1 MSLKENELEQTTP
14 VEGAEEEVLEAVA
27 EPVVEVEADV
37 VEETQNEISEDV
49 FVEDSEELISEEE
62 NADVEENDVQLDDEI
77 LETNESYDETVAQA
91 CEVLEEVSQKKSKA
105 PLIVSIIVVIAI
117 IAAVALFIFGDFGTK
132 NYNDLVYANISGQT
146 LSDLLEMQGVELTE
160 FLEKYS
166 LPEDM
171 TEDTYIEAAEYCIPL
186 GVYATMTGLDY
197 ATVKELLQIPDQT
210 TPNEPKNI
218 KEKIKSLLGLNK
230 TVVIDE
236 NTPWGVALDEVT
248 LGAYVG
254 EEYFDQFKEMYGLG
268 DDITVDTK
276 YKQVRQTVEEAQAK
290 MYAAMMADSE
300 NSTET
305 QVEENT
311 QPVDETQSVVTE

>member
-27 EPVVEVEADV
+27 EPVVEVEEDV

-49 FVEDSEELISEEE
+49 FVKDSEELISEEE

-77 LETNESYDETVAQA
+77 LETNESYDETVEQA

>member
-27 EPVVEVEADV
+27 EYVEEVEADV
-37 VEETQNEISEDV
+37 VEDTQDEISEDV
-49 FVEDSEELISEEE
+49 FDEDSEEEIYEEE
-62 NADVEENDVQLDDEI
+62 NADIEENDDQLDDEI
-77 LETNESYDETVAQA
+77 SETNESSDEIIEEAY
-91 CEVLEEVSQKKSKA
+91 EVIDEVSQKKSKA
-105 PLIVSIIVVIAI
+105 PIIVSIIVVIAI
-117 IAAVALFIFGDFGTK
+117 IAAAALFIFGDFGTK

-146 LSDLLEMQGVELTE
+146 VSDLLEVQGVELTE

-210 TPNEPKNI
+210 TPNEPKTI
-218 KEKIKSLLGLNK
+218 KDKVKSLLGLNK

-254 EEYFDQFKEMYGLG
+254 EDYIDQFIEMYGLG
-268 DDITVDTK
+268 ADVTVDTK

-290 MYAAMMADSE
+290 MYAELMDKSE

-311 QPVDETQSVVTE
+311 QSVDETQGVVTE